1 MAWFF
6 SETEIKSDTYLLE
19 GGNAKHAQ
27 VLRLRK
33 GEAVTVVTP
42 LGEQC
47 ECEVQDG
54 ALLKVVSRKPCQN
67 EPDVFVT
74 LYQALPKGDKMDYI
88 VQKCVE
94 LGVSRIVPMISAR
107 CVSRPDEKSLR
118 KKRERWQKIALQAAM
133 QSRRGIIPE
142 VADCVSFSTA
152 AELTKQNDQT
162 IFFYEL
168 GGESVKKILTEKPKT
183 IGIFIG
189 SEGGFEGR
197 DTRQK
202 DPQSGNRAAYGD
214 VDYNVSDGQLLGGI
228 KMIGIICAMQIE
240 ADGILALC
248 KDKKT
253 SQKYGM
259 TFTEGTLNGKEVVV
273 VVCGVGKVN
282 AAICAATLINDFK
295 PELVINSGV
304 AGALSPVVSI
314 GDIVIGSKA
323 VEHDMNVTAL
333 GDKQGEVSFPNGKV
347 MYFECDKSASILL
360 EKVCADIPDTKT
372 VRGITARWRAR
383 R

>member
-6 SETEIKSDTYLLE
+6 SETEITGDSYVLSGE
-19 GGNAKHAQ
+19 NEKHAK
-27 VLRLRK
+27 VLRLRA
-33 GEAVTVVTP
+33 GEEVTVVTP
-42 LGEQC
+42 SGGQC
-47 ECEVQDG
+47 DCRVIENN
-54 ALLKVVSRKPCQN
+54 LLKVVGRKKCEN

-189 SEGGFEGR
+189 SEGGFE
-197 DTRQK
+197 QAEAEAVIA
-202 DPQSGNRAAYGD
+202 N
-214 VDYNVSDGQLLGGI
+214 GG
-228 KMIGIICAMQIE
+228 K
-240 ADGILALC
+240 
-248 KDKKT
+248 
-253 SQKYGM
+253 
-259 TFTEGTLNGKEVVV
+259 
-273 VVCGVGKVN
+273 
-282 AAICAATLINDFK
+282 AATLGKRILRAETA
-295 PELVINSGV
+295 PLT
-304 AGALSPVVSI
+304 AMSI
-314 GDIVIGSKA
+314 I
-323 VEHDMNVTAL
+323 
-333 GDKQGEVSFPNGKV
+333 
-347 MYFECDKSASILL
+347 MYQTDNF
-360 EKVCADIPDTKT
+360 
-372 VRGITARWRAR
+372 
-383 R
+383 

>member
-6 SETEIKSDTYLLE
+6 SETEIKSDTYALQ
-19 GGNAKHAQ
+19 GDNAKHAQ
-27 VLRLRK
+27 VLRLRA
-33 GEAVTVVTP
+33 GEKVTVVTP
-42 LGEQC
+42 RGIRCDC
-47 ECEVQDG
+47 EAVDAG
-54 ALLKVVSRKPCQN
+54 LLKVISRKPCQN

-94 LGVSRIVPMISAR
+94 LGVSRVVPMLTAR

-189 SEGGFEGR
+189 SEGGFEQAEV
-197 DTRQK
+197 DTVIA
-202 DPQSGNRAAYGD
+202 N
-214 VDYNVSDGQLLGGI
+214 GG
-228 KMIGIICAMQIE
+228 K
-240 ADGILALC
+240 
-248 KDKKT
+248 
-253 SQKYGM
+253 
-259 TFTEGTLNGKEVVV
+259 
-273 VVCGVGKVN
+273 
-282 AAICAATLINDFK
+282 AATLGKRILRAETA
-295 PELVINSGV
+295 PLT
-304 AGALSPVVSI
+304 AMSI
-314 GDIVIGSKA
+314 I
-323 VEHDMNVTAL
+323 
-333 GDKQGEVSFPNGKV
+333 
-347 MYFECDKSASILL
+347 MYQTDNF
-360 EKVCADIPDTKT
+360 
-372 VRGITARWRAR
+372 
-383 R
+383 